1 MACFVISRLK
11 RVSNCWGINR
21 SLKKSKFS
29 FPLNFVHPILVLTCS
44 ISHLYTCLISHL
56 YVHAQSRTGMY
67 MLNLSLIYML
77 NLTLVYM
84 LNLALVYML
93 RIFLLCIFKLFLLC
107 MFNLIL
113 VYTWIHA
120 QSLNYIPYVL
130 FSILYFNWWAN
141 ILFDCFLCGTYKSL
155 MSSVLLISNL
165 LSIISNSLHDC

>member
-1 MACFVISRLK
+1 MLRY
-11 RVSNCWGINR
+11 NR

-130 FSILYFNWWAN
+130 CSQSCTLIDELTYF
-141 ILFDCFLCGTYKSL
+141 LTV
-155 MSSVLLISNL
+155 SSVELTNL
-165 LSIISNSLHDC
+165 

>member
-1 MACFVISRLK
+1 MPKLYFEFAWSLACFVISRLK
-11 RVSNCWGINR
+11 RVSNCWGRPINR

-56 YVHAQSRTGMY
+56 YVHAQSRAGMY

-93 RIFLLCIFKLFLLC
+93 RIFLLCIFKLFSFMHVQSHTRIHLNTRSISKLYHVR
-107 MFNLIL
+107 FVLNL
-113 VYTWIHA
+113 
-120 QSLNYIPYVL
+120 VL
-130 FSILYFNWWAN
+130 
-141 ILFDCFLCGTYKSL
+141 
-155 MSSVLLISNL
+155 
-165 LSIISNSLHDC
+165 

>member
-1 MACFVISRLK
+1 MLRYKSIF
-11 RVSNCWGINR
+11 
-21 SLKKSKFS
+21 KKSKFS

-107 MFNLIL
+107 MFNLVL
-113 VYTWIHA
+113 VYTWIHP
-120 QSLNYIPYVL
+120 QSLISRTFCSQSCTL
-130 FSILYFNWWAN
+130 IDELTYF
-141 ILFDCFLCGTYKSL
+141 LTV
-155 MSSVLLISNL
+155 SSVELTNL
-165 LSIISNSLHDC
+165 

>member
-1 MACFVISRLK
+1 MLRY
-11 RVSNCWGINR
+11 NR

-107 MFNLIL
+107 MINLIL
-113 VYTWIHA
+113 VYTWIHP
-120 QSLNYIPYVL
+120 QSLISRTFCSQS
-130 FSILYFNWWAN
+130 FSLIDELTYF
-141 ILFDCFLCGTYKSL
+141 LTV
-155 MSSVLLISNL
+155 SSVKLTNL
-165 LSIISNSLHDC
+165 

>member
-1 MACFVISRLK
+1 MLRY
-11 RVSNCWGINR
+11 NR

-107 MFNLIL
+107 MFNLVL
-113 VYTWIHA
+113 VYTWIHP
-120 QSLNYIPYVL
+120 QSLISRTFCSQSL
-130 FSILYFNWWAN
+130 SLIDELTYF
-141 ILFDCFLCGTYKSL
+141 LTV
-155 MSSVLLISNL
+155 SSVELTNL
-165 LSIISNSLHDC
+165 

>member
-1 MACFVISRLK
+1 MLRY
-11 RVSNCWGINR
+11 NR

-29 FPLNFVHPILVLTCS
+29 FPLNFVHPILVLTRS

-120 QSLNYIPYVL
+120 QSLNYIPAGRTFCSQSCTL
-130 FSILYFNWWAN
+130 IDELTYF
-141 ILFDCFLCGTYKSL
+141 LTV
-155 MSSVLLISNL
+155 SSVELTNL
-165 LSIISNSLHDC
+165 

>member
-1 MACFVISRLK
+1 MLRYKSIF
-11 RVSNCWGINR
+11 
-21 SLKKSKFS
+21 KKSKFS

-107 MFNLIL
+107 MINLTL
-113 VYTWIHA
+113 VYTWIHP
-120 QSLNYIPYVL
+120 QSLISRTFCSQSCTL
-130 FSILYFNWWAN
+130 IDELTYF
-141 ILFDCFLCGTYKSL
+141 LTV
-155 MSSVLLISNL
+155 SSVELTNL
-165 LSIISNSLHDC
+165 

>member
-1 MACFVISRLK
+1 MLRY
-11 RVSNCWGINR
+11 NR

-44 ISHLYTCLISHL
+44 TSHLYTCLISHL

-113 VYTWIHA
+113 VYTWIHP
-120 QSLNYIPYVL
+120 QSLISRTFCSQSCTL
-130 FSILYFNWWAN
+130 IDELTYFL
-141 ILFDCFLCGTYKSL
+141 IV
-155 MSSVLLISNL
+155 SSVELTNL
-165 LSIISNSLHDC
+165 

>member
-1 MACFVISRLK
+1 MLRY
-11 RVSNCWGINR
+11 NR

-29 FPLNFVHPILVLTCS
+29 FPLNFVHPILVLICS
-44 ISHLYTCLISHL
+44 ISHLYTCLISLL

-107 MFNLIL
+107 MFNLVL
-113 VYTWIHA
+113 VYTWIHP
-120 QSLNYIPYVL
+120 QSLISRTFCSQSCTL
-130 FSILYFNWWAN
+130 IDELTYF
-141 ILFDCFLCGTYKSL
+141 LTV
-155 MSSVLLISNL
+155 SSVELTNL
-165 LSIISNSLHDC
+165 

>member
-1 MACFVISRLK
+1 MLRY
-11 RVSNCWGINR
+11 NR

-107 MFNLIL
+107 MINLTL
-113 VYTWIHA
+113 VYTWIHP
-120 QSLNYIPYVL
+120 QSLISRTFCSQSCTL
-130 FSILYFNWWAN
+130 IDELTYF
-141 ILFDCFLCGTYKSL
+141 LTV
-155 MSSVLLISNL
+155 SSVELTNL
-165 LSIISNSLHDC
+165 

>member
-1 MACFVISRLK
+1 MPKLYFEFAWSMACFVISRLK

-44 ISHLYTCLISHL
+44 ISHLHTCLISHL

-113 VYTWIHA
+113 VYT
-120 QSLNYIPYVL
+120 LNTRSISKLYPVRFVL
-130 FSILYFNWWAN
+130 NL
-141 ILFDCFLCGTYKSL
+141 
-155 MSSVLLISNL
+155 VL
-165 LSIISNSLHDC
+165 

>member
-1 MACFVISRLK
+1 MLRYKSIF
-11 RVSNCWGINR
+11 
-21 SLKKSKFS
+21 KKSKFS

-107 MFNLIL
+107 MINLIL
-113 VYTWIHA
+113 VYTWIHP
-120 QSLNYIPYVL
+120 QSLISRTFCSQS
-130 FSILYFNWWAN
+130 FSLIDELTYF
-141 ILFDCFLCGTYKSL
+141 LTV
-155 MSSVLLISNL
+155 SSVELTNL
-165 LSIISNSLHDC
+165 

>member
-1 MACFVISRLK
+1 MLRY
-11 RVSNCWGINR
+11 NR

-56 YVHAQSRTGMY
+56 YVHAQSRTGMH

-77 NLTLVYM
+77 NLT
-84 LNLALVYML
+84 LVYML

-141 ILFDCFLCGTYKSL
+141 ILFDCFLCWTYKSL
-155 MSSVLLISNL
+155 INRVLLISNL